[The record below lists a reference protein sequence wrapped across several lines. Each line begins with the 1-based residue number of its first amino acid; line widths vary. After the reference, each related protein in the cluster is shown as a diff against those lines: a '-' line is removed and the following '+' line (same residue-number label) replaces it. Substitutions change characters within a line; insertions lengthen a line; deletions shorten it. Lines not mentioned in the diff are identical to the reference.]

1 MIIGHLLFVKLSDN
15 NEDHED
21 GVNGHDDPQTGGD
34 HVHLLDDVPAPKAGQ
49 ARLPLVL
56 HLLLPKVSLSYQT
69 AQGQC
74 TMRRLGS
81 SILSMDIFIRFLR

>member
-1 MIIGHLLFVKLSDN
+1 MIIGHLLFVKLSDI

-21 GVNGHDDPQTGGD
+21 GVNGDNDPQTGSD

-56 HLLLPKVSLSYQT
+56 HLLLPKVSLSYRTTQVS
-69 AQGQC
+69 AQC
-74 TMRRLGS
+74 ADWAVRY
-81 SILSMDIFIRFLR
+81 LSMDIFIRFLR